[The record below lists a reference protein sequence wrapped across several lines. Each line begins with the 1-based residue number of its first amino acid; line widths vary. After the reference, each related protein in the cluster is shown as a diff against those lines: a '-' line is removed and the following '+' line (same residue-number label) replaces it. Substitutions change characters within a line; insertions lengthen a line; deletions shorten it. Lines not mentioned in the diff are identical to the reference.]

1 MQAIEQA
8 PQVQGIDARLSRLGL
23 SRHAIDNLHI
33 VGDFIKDWT
42 WLAALGGG
50 WVGGGAANMQLHDFG
65 VIANFDPFSILN
77 ANFVDGQHTANSIL
91 SLSRGA
97 LILGTGLGSWEGARN
112 LLTRADVKAGL
123 APNPYRRFVA
133 MVDTTNED
141 VEGSTHGDFYQ
152 ELYRVLDGHPE
163 IYKRMKKKFGPVCE
177 LVPAGMPLP
186 IDVPKIRYFSMNT
199 PANTLLLKNL
209 VRAERARATVVVHL
223 KRAHTVWDPQSD
235 LPLPMEVI
243 TNMNRTIEDTCGAGN
258 IPNIIIVNDRATISH
273 GFPASSETGE
283 SRERT
288 RITVPS
294 TAEADFLNK
303 GYKVINAEKTV
314 MNYLI
319 ATRLKANYAGKRILL
334 VDDGTDEG
342 MKIALN
348 WLEDYRQ
355 IKSKDD
361 PEIELI
367 PVDKVEREKTLKEG
381 NYEGI
386 FLIGAEDNKVA
397 DSAFDI
403 IRKQTPVEDAAESEY
418 KKVPLDVLMEGR
430 GSADKMHILEGRGG
444 KVHFVHEILVKKF
457 IMELLKDYSI
467 WSEFQSDLT
476 TTLSQSQ
483 NALT

>member
-1 MQAIEQA
+1 MQSEQA
-8 PQVQGIDARLSRLGL
+8 PQEGRIDTRLLRMGL

-33 VGDFIKDWT
+33 AGDFINDWK
-42 WLAALGGG
+42 WLLALGGG
-50 WVGGGAANMQLHDFG
+50 IIGGGIANMDLHDWG
-65 VIANFDPFSILN
+65 PTASFDPLSVLN
-77 ANFVDGQHTANSIL
+77 ASFVDGHYIANSAL
-91 SLSRGA
+91 SASRWAVIIGTS
-97 LILGTGLGSWEGARN
+97 LGTWEGLRN
-112 LLTRADVKAGL
+112 LFTQADVKAGL
-123 APNPYRRFVA
+123 APNPYRKFVA

-152 ELYRVLDGHPE
+152 ELYRVLDRNPE

-177 LVPAGMPLP
+177 LVPAGMPIP

-258 IPNIIIVNDRATISH
+258 IPNIIIINNRATVAY
-273 GFPASSETGE
+273 GFPATAE
-283 SRERT
+283 SAADNERT

-294 TAEADFLNK
+294 TAEDDFRNK
-303 GYKVINAEKTV
+303 GYKVINAERTV

-361 PEIELI
+361 PEVELI
-367 PVDKVEREKTLKEG
+367 PVDKVEREKKLKEG
-381 NYEGI
+381 DYEGI
-386 FLIGAEDNKVA
+386 FLLGAEDNKVA

-403 IRKQTPVEDAAESEY
+403 IRKQTPVGDDAQSEY
-418 KKVPLDVLMEGR
+418 KQVPVDILMEGR
-430 GSADKMHILEGRGG
+430 GSADKMHVIEGRGG
-444 KVHFVHEILVKKF
+444 KVHFVHEILAKRF
-457 IMELLKDYSI
+457 IMELLEDYSI
-467 WSEFQSDLT
+467 WPRFPSDLPIQV
-476 TTLSQSQ
+476 SQSK
-483 NALT
+483 